1 MISEIDY
8 LLAKYV
14 EKHITDNLSPDTI
27 KKIKNRL
34 TEQGYSFLE
43 AIYHFYPFYNVLE
56 EFFGAGSIGMLQKI
70 FRNIYEIKKTTNN
83 ITLVIKDSTFSN
95 LILNTYGNNDKKS
108 ILQTIANS
116 SMSISNILDKANI
129 PKSSGYKI
137 INSLINDGFLVI
149 GEKIKNPDG
158 NLVSSYSSTISSVN
172 IKIKNSIIE
181 IEIEFPKSS
190 ITKSHILSLSLGRKK
205 L

>member
-1 MISEIDY
+1 
-8 LLAKYV
+8 
-14 EKHITDNLSPDTI
+14 
-27 KKIKNRL
+27 
-34 TEQGYSFLE
+34 
-43 AIYHFYPFYNVLE
+43 
-56 EFFGAGSIGMLQKI
+56 MLQKI

-95 LILNTYGNNDKKS
+95 LILSTYGNNDKKS

-116 SMSISNILDKANI
+116 SMSISDILDKANI

-190 ITKSHILSLSLGRKK
+190 IAKSHILSLSLGRKK